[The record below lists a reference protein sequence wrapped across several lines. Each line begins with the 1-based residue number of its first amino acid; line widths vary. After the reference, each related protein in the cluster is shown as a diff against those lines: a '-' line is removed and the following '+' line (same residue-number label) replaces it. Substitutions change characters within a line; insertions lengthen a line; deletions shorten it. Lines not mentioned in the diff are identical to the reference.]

1 MIPLRNTP
9 RPEGCGLRARDISFS
24 PSVYPEWPRDLRAL
38 FGVEVDRLR
47 CYCVPL
53 MGCFAWPQQPGV
65 VVPH

>member
-1 MIPLRNTP
+1 MRNSP
-9 RPEGCGLRARDISFS
+9 RLEGCGAGRAIY